1 MRKYSTIKRVSVATA
16 LALSLITS
24 LTVGSGKAL
33 ATASYLSA
41 PTGLSLTNYAG
52 ASSFLVNNTTT
63 IYYTPTSAYGN
74 TIPSASQVSSFLGIP
89 VSNVVSLTD
98 STTPFY
104 SISGANGTLNLSLL
118 NQISSSFTT
127 TLAGTTPVASG
138 TYISNVFM
146 IDSGSTMAGA
156 VAGDLVFT
164 YQFYQQTVS
173 ATNGGIS
180 GATIGPFNDPNN
192 FVYTLGTGSTDT
204 SSIGGTTI
212 SCSSCTELGSSTAT
226 NGTLD
231 STDTLAGV
239 QGNVNY
245 STGGSILTLGLS
257 NNTGGIAAGI
267 YTPEIL
273 VASTATGYSLGGLS
287 FLGLGAG
294 SVPVFVPNVPEPGT
308 LVLFGTALGFV
319 AFLVVKR
326 RRNQMVA

>member
-1 MRKYSTIKRVSVATA
+1 MRKPSTIKRVTVATA

-24 LTVGSGKAL
+24 VTVGSEKAL
-33 ATASYLSA
+33 ATAGYLSA
-41 PTGLSLTNYAG
+41 PTGLSLTSYAG
-52 ASSFLVNNTTT
+52 ASSFVVNNSTT
-63 IYYTPTSAYGN
+63 IYYTPNSTYGN
-74 TIPSASQVSSFLGIP
+74 TIPSASSVASFLGIP
-89 VSNVVSLTD
+89 VSSISSLTD
-98 STTPFY
+98 QTTPYY
-104 SISGANGTLNLSLL
+104 SISGSNGTLNLSLL
-118 NQISSSFTT
+118 NQISSTFTT

-146 IDSGSTMAGA
+146 IDSGSTMSGA
-156 VAGDLVFT
+156 QAGDLVFT
-164 YQFYQQTVS
+164 YQFYQSTVS
-173 ATNGGIS
+173 SSNGGIS

-212 SCSSCTELGSSTAT
+212 SCSNCTELGSLTGL
-226 NGTLD
+226 NGVLD
-231 STDTLAGV
+231 PLDTLAGV
-239 QGNVNY
+239 QGNVNF

-257 NNTGGIAAGI
+257 NNTGGIAAGV

-273 VASTATGYSLGGLS
+273 VASNATSYSLGGLS

-308 LVLFGTALGFV
+308 LVLFGTALGLV
-319 AFLVVKR
+319 AFIAVKR